1 MVKKPV
7 SPRAKDE
14 APPPASAQASAAA
27 SASGRTAPDRR
38 DAVIDA
44 LMRLA
49 AGHQWRAI
57 GLVDIAREA
66 GISLAD
72 LRDTYPSK
80 GAILAGF
87 TKRIDRIVLDGTTDD
102 LADEPARE
110 RLLDIMMRR
119 FDALAPYKAA
129 LRNITRSLRHEPLAI
144 AALNKLAA
152 NSQRFM
158 LAAAGISTEGTLGT
172 LKIQGAVAVFARTF
186 ETWID
191 DDEPDLART
200 LARLDR
206 ELRKGE
212 RVLLYAQDV
221 HRLTAPLRAFGRA
234 LCARR
239 RYGRHRRREDEEP
252 DLRDGDDYVP
262 AL

>member
-1 MVKKPV
+1 MAKKPV
-7 SPRAKDE
+7 SSTPHGDAASEARAT
-14 APPPASAQASAAA
+14 ASAAA
-27 SASGRTAPDRR
+27 SAASGSPSDRR

-49 AGHQWRAI
+49 ADHQWRAI
-57 GLVDIAREA
+57 SLVDIAREA

-87 TKRIDRIVLDGTTDD
+87 TKRIDRIVLDNTTDD

-129 LRNITRSLRHEPLAI
+129 LRNIARSLRHEPLAI

-158 LAAAGISTEGTLGT
+158 LAAAGIPTEGTLGT
-172 LKIQGAVAVFARTF
+172 LKIQGAVAVFARAF
-186 ETWID
+186 ETWIED
-191 DDEPDLART
+191 NEPDLART

-239 RYGRHRRREDEEP
+239 RHGHRHRREDE
-252 DLRDGDDYVP
+252 DLGPRDGEDYVP

>member
-1 MVKKPV
+1 MAENPV
-7 SPRAKDE
+7 SEEPAPNNP
-14 APPPASAQASAAA
+14 APPPAAA
-27 SASGRTAPDRR
+27 SSRR

-49 AGHQWRAI
+49 AERSWREI

-66 GISLAD
+66 GIGLAD
-72 LRDTYPSK
+72 LSDAFPSK

-87 TKRIDRIVLDGTTDD
+87 TRRIDRIVLEGTTDD
-102 LADEPARE
+102 LAEEPVRE

-119 FDALAPYKAA
+119 LDALAPYKAA
-129 LRNITRSLRHEPLAI
+129 LKSILKGLRHEPLAM
-144 AALNKLAA
+144 AAMNKLAA

-158 LAAAGISTEGTLGT
+158 LAAAGIRTEGTMGLV
-172 LKIQGAVAVFARTF
+172 KVQGAVAVFARTL
-186 ETWID
+186 ETWLGD
-191 DDEPDLART
+191 EEPDLART

-212 RVLLYAQDV
+212 RVLLYAEDV

-239 RYGRHRRREDEEP
+239 RHRHERRSRREDEP
-252 DLRDGDDYVP
+252 DLRDGEDYVP